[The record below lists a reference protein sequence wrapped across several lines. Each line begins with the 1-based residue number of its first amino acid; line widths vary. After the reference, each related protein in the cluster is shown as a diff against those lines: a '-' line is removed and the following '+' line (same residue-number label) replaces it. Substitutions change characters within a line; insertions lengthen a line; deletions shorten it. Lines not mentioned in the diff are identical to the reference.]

1 MIASLRD
8 SKARLSELVERAAG
22 GERVLITVRG
32 RPKAQLVAV
41 EAVENALDMAAW
53 VEELTTL
60 QDRHSHPPGEESSV
74 LDHLREDRW

>member
-1 MIASLRD
+1 MIATLRD
-8 SKARLSELVERAAG
+8 SKARLSELVEIAAG

-41 EAVENALDMAAW
+41 EAAENALDMAAW

-60 QDRHSHPPGEESSV
+60 QDRHSRPSGEESSV

>member
-1 MIASLRD
+1 MIANLRD

-41 EAVENALDMAAW
+41 EPTETPLDMAGW
-53 VEELTTL
+53 VEELSAL
-60 QDRHSHPPGEESSV
+60 QNRHSPLPIKESSV
-74 LDHLREDRW
+74 LDDLREERW